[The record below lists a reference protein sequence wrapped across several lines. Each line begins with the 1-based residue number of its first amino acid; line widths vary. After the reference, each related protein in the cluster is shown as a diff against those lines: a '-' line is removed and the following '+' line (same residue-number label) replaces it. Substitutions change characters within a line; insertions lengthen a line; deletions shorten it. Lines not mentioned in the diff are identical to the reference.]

1 MKSQD
6 IREKFLAYFKERGH
20 SIFPSSSLV
29 PDDPTLLL
37 TGAGMIQFKPVFQG
51 KKQVDYTRA
60 ATVQKCVRTTDIE
73 RVGHTARHLTFFEM
87 LGNFSFGDYYK
98 KEAIPWAWDFL
109 TNVLKLNPTSLWIT
123 IYQDDDEAFKIW
135 KDDVNLPE
143 ERIARLGEED
153 NFWSAGPT
161 GPCGPCSEIIY
172 DFGEDKS
179 CGPDCQVGCD
189 CDRFLEVWNLVFI
202 QYDRDEAGN
211 LNPLPRKNID
221 TGMGL
226 ERALCII
233 NQAANNFETE
243 LLKPILDLVAQR
255 VSVRYGEDEKKDI
268 SLKIIAD
275 HARAVTFLI
284 SDGVLPSNEGRGYI
298 LRRLLR
304 RAVRHGRLL
313 GIEDTFLPQLA
324 KKVVGLMGDVYPE
337 LKEHQ
342 NFVIQ
347 IAQNEEE
354 RFSQTLGRGLSI
366 LSEVIAQ
373 IQVKKSNQISG
384 EVAFQL
390 YDTYGFPLELTQE
403 IAEEN
408 GLSVDEIGFY
418 NFMDAQKE
426 KARLAAE
433 ERFAAESEQIY
444 NEILLRCGKTDFVG
458 YAENSLET
466 MMSAIIQD
474 GQLVKQASAGA
485 EVGIILRRTPF
496 YGESGGQAGDTG
508 LIRTPTGEVKVEET
522 KITVPEL
529 YVHRGRVLNGSVEI
543 DQTVTATI
551 DIARRKAIAKNHT
564 ATHILHWA
572 LRLVLGEHVK
582 QAGSLVEDKRLRFD
596 FTHFSALTPE
606 EIRRVEQLAN
616 DKIFENHLV
625 RCYVTSFEFAKD
637 SGAIALFG
645 EKYRDFVR
653 VVEVDE
659 FSKELCGGTHT
670 GSTGEIGLIK
680 IVSEGS
686 IGTNLRRIE
695 ALTSQS
701 ALNHLTEKEEIL
713 EQAAELLRTRPVEM
727 PQKISRLFE
736 ELKEKDRE
744 LDSLRSKLAQNE
756 IENIIKDVK
765 EINGVKALLVQVEA
779 KDMEGLRSLV
789 DLIRL
794 KIESGVIVLG
804 ASADS
809 KAMLVA
815 AVSAD
820 LINQGFH
827 AGNLLK
833 EIAPV
838 VEGGGGGRANIA
850 QAGGKKPQNIPQA
863 LAEVEEYIKKMR
875 RK

>member
-1 MKSQD
+1 MKSQE

-51 KKQVDYTRA
+51 KKRVDYTRA

-202 QYDRDEAGN
+202 QYDRNEAGN

-347 IAQNEEE
+347 ITQNEEE

-373 IQVKKSNQISG
+373 IQIKKSNQISG

-444 NEILLRCGKTDFVG
+444 NEILLRYGKTDFVG
-458 YAENSLET
+458 YAENSLESRV
-466 MMSAIIQD
+466 SAIIQD

-496 YGESGGQAGDTG
+496 YGESGGQVGDTG

-625 RCYVTSFEFAKD
+625 RCYITSFEFARD

-701 ALNHLTEKEEIL
+701 ALSYLTEKEEIL

-736 ELKEKDRE
+736 ESKEKDRE

-756 IENIIKDVK
+756 IEKIIKDVK

-779 KDMEGLRSLV
+779 KDMEELRSLV